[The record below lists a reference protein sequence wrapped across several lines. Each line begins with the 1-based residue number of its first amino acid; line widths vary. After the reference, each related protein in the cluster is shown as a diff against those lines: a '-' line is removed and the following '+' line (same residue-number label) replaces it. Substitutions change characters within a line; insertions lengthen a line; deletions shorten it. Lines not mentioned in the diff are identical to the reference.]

1 VSLPPDGLH
10 ALLPAFHRRLD
21 LEAGEPL
28 RALLQLMEE
37 QARLV
42 DEDIQQLYENWFIET
57 GQDWAVPYLGELVG
71 YRPVHEAGQP
81 GDPAHGGA
89 LRNRILIPRREV
101 ANTLTLRRRK
111 GTRAVLEALARDVAG
126 WPARAVEYYRLLAWS
141 QSLNH
146 LRLDR
151 VGTADLRN
159 GDTLDLL
166 DGPFDTLAHTVDVR
180 RPTGRRTP
188 GRSNIPSVGLHLW
201 RLRTYPVTRA
211 PAYCLEGV
219 SPAAYTFSVLGND
232 APLFTNPGSGQ
243 GSRPSSGS
251 HPAAA
256 AHPAAESP
264 SATASPSPTAGPPG
278 PLDLPTPLR
287 RRGVE
292 RNLEGWYG
300 EDRSF
305 ALWADGWAG
314 HSGDTPLP
322 PHALVVADLTDWS
335 YRPPRDRV
343 AVDPVLGRIAF
354 PPRQLPRKGVQV
366 SYRYGFSDDLGGG
379 EYART
384 LSQPEG
390 ARVYRVGEGEELV
403 RINDALAL
411 WREEGPAD
419 AVVELVGGGVY
430 VEQIQVELAQGQSL
444 QLRGA
449 ERTRPVLRLMDWQTS
464 RPDALFVRGGE
475 GSRFTLDGVLV
486 VGRSVHCEGPMDA
499 VVIRHCTLVP
509 GWTIRSDCSP
519 GRPSEPSVELTDS
532 RARVEIHRTILG
544 SILVSQDEV
553 GADPIRLHVSDSILD
568 ATSPEREAVGAPAG
582 GWAHAVLTVLRTTVV
597 GEIRTHAVE
606 LGENSIFL
614 GRMRVA
620 RRQWGCLRYSW
631 VTPRSRTPRR
641 YRCQP
646 DLAEDALRGAL
657 PRVEVGPDAGAA
669 LCLFGF
675 QGPGGSG
682 PGADV
687 PGAGAPGAISAPPP
701 ANLEVALEVSDSRP
715 EPGAPFTLSVT
726 VDNRGPLDAREV
738 AVLLSASD
746 PTGLELVGDPVLSQG
761 AGREGEGDGQI
772 IWEVGTLAAGRRAML
787 SLRLEVDPAGL
798 PFPRQVLLSAVLQGE
813 TRPGSGRAWLEE
825 RIRRERLR
833 IQPRFTSLRYGK
845 PGYGQLAP
853 TCAPEIAR
861 GADDESEMGAF
872 HDLFQPQRA
881 ANLAARLDEF
891 VPAGMTIGTFYAT

>member
-1 VSLPPDGLH
+1 MSLPPDGLH

-42 DEDIQQLYENWFIET
+42 DEDIRQLYENWFIET
-57 GQDWAVPYLGELVG
+57 CQDWAVPYLGELVG

-101 ANTLTLRRRK
+101 ANTLALRRRK

-141 QSLNH
+141 QSPNH

-151 VGTADLRN
+151 GGTADLRN
-159 GDTLDLL
+159 GDALDLL

-180 RPTGRRTP
+180 RPTGCRTP

-201 RLRTYPVTRA
+201 RLRAYPVTRA

-232 APLFTNPGSGQ
+232 APLFTHPRSGPGSPSDASWGAPP
-243 GSRPSSGS
+243 GSHRAPGHPPVPGSHRSSG
-251 HPAAA
+251 A
-256 AHPAAESP
+256 
-264 SATASPSPTAGPPG
+264 PPG

-287 RRGVE
+287 RKGVE
-292 RNLEGWYG
+292 GNLGGWYG
-300 EDRSF
+300 EERSF
-305 ALWADGWAG
+305 AIWADGWAG
-314 HSGDTPLP
+314 HPGDAPLP
-322 PHALVVADLTDWS
+322 PEALMVADLTDWS

-354 PPRQLPRKGVQV
+354 PPRQLPRKGVKV

-379 EYART
+379 EYPRT

-390 ARVYRVGEGEELV
+390 ARIYRVGEAEELV

-411 WREEGPAD
+411 WREEAPTH
-419 AVVELVGGGVY
+419 AVVELVGGGVF
-430 VEQIQVELAQGQSL
+430 VEQIQVELAEGQSL
-444 QLRGA
+444 QLRA
-449 ERTRPVLRLMDWQTS
+449 VERTRPVLRLMDWQTS
-464 RPDALFVRGGE
+464 RPDALFVRGEE

-509 GWTIRSDCSP
+509 GWTIRADCSP
-519 GRPSEPSVELTDS
+519 GRPSEPSLELTDS

-553 GADPIRLHVSDSILD
+553 GTDPIRLSLSDSILD
-568 ATSPEREAVGAPAG
+568 ATAPDREAVGAPAG

-597 GEIRTHAVE
+597 GEVRTHAVE

-620 RRQWGCLRYSW
+620 RRQWGCLRHSW
-631 VTPRSRTPRR
+631 VTPGSRTPRR

-646 DLAEDALRGAL
+646 DLVEEALRDAL
-657 PRVEVGPDAGAA
+657 PRVEVGPDARAD
-669 LCLFGF
+669 LRLFGF
-675 QGPGGSG
+675 QGTGG
-682 PGADV
+682 PAPD
-687 PGAGAPGAISAPPP
+687 GAPSGASLLGGIPAPSP
-701 ANLEVALEVSDSRP
+701 ANLEVSLEVSDPDP
-715 EPGAPFTLSVT
+715 EPGTHFTLSVT
-726 VDNRGPLDAREV
+726 VDNRGPLDARGV
-738 AVLLSASD
+738 AVVLSASD
-746 PTGLELVGDPVLSQG
+746 PTGLELVGEPVLSQG
-761 AGREGEGDGQI
+761 EGREGEEDGQV
-772 IWEVGTLAAGRRAML
+772 IWEVGTLEAGRRAML
-787 SLRLEVDPAGL
+787 TLRLEVDPDGL
-798 PFPRQVLLSAVLQGE
+798 PVPRQVLLSALLQGE
-813 TRPGSGRAWLEE
+813 TRPGSGRSWLENQ
-825 RIRRERLR
+825 IRRERLR
-833 IQPRFTSLRYGK
+833 VRPRFTSLRYGE

-853 TCAPEIAR
+853 TCAPEVAR